1 MLYSHIIWVESV
13 LQQGECP
20 VTSPVPCTSFH
31 NNIKKSYHKHYKNSY
46 NGASPLGHLDTM
58 DNSIQGHKNWSWE
71 NVQLIFVSVTST
83 EGTPLFRGKG
93 HFFWIAKPK
102 FNLH

>member
-31 NNIKKSYHKHYKNSY
+31 NNVKKSYHKHYKNSY

-58 DNSIQGHKNWSWE
+58 
-71 NVQLIFVSVTST
+71 VT
-83 EGTPLFRGKG
+83 PFRDSKIGPGKM
-93 HFFWIAKPK
+93 FS
-102 FNLH
+102 